1 MASHQAIYKY
11 NQATHKVQFYKPGL
25 LLTNRVREMEE
36 DRKGNLWIGTQE
48 NGVLKWDVKKT
59 TPVFENGL
67 SPFAAVPEV
76 KINKIMVDKKGYVW
90 IGTFA
95 EGAYVI
101 DPETDQVVMHFYSRA
116 EGDKKLPEQTVTSIL
131 EYNDSLV
138 MISTN
143 TIILAYNRRQQTL
156 SYIGGSEKTSGF
168 ISSMEKD
175 DYGHLWVSTTAALYR
190 VTISSKI
197 FVQFNRNDGIRNDFF
212 IIAASHVLP
221 DGRIMLG
228 STGTVVVFDP
238 VSININAAV
247 PNCQITEFKVMN
259 QALRL
264 DSLFQQKMVELGPD
278 DNSIS
283 IYLSTLTF
291 NSPYLIRYQLEGLDK
306 EWKTA
311 DKTQE
316 LIYNYLPPGDYTL
329 HVYTV
334 DDKGKQGDTPL
345 QLLIRINPPF
355 WKTWWFYVIML
366 LLFAG
371 FLFWLDRERMKRKAA
386 IQKMR
391 SDIAGDLHEQLSS
404 ALGNINVLSEMARL
418 KADKEPQKSKEF
430 IEQIH
435 TKSTNMINSMNDML
449 WNINPENDSMP
460 RALDRIREH
469 IDALS
474 NRYAV
479 LIDLLI
485 DKNVETLKLNMKLR
499 QDVFWFFKN
508 GITNMVK
515 SGAVNC
521 RVHIRY
527 EKSTILYTI
536 EFDNT
541 HVDHQQM
548 NNLIQRQELDNRLKE
563 TNSVLN
569 MQVHKTTTVI
579 ELKIPVR

>member
-1 MASHQAIYKY
+1 MI
-11 NQATHKVQFYKPGL
+11 T
-25 LLTNRVREMEE
+25 
-36 DRKGNLWIGTQE
+36 
-48 NGVLKWDVKKT
+48 
-59 TPVFENGL
+59 
-67 SPFAAVPEV
+67 
-76 KINKIMVDKKGYVW
+76 
-90 IGTFA
+90 
-95 EGAYVI
+95 VI
-101 DPETDQVVMHFYSRA
+101 F
-116 EGDKKLPEQTVTSIL
+116 GFLP
-131 EYNDSLV
+131 
-138 MISTN
+138 
-143 TIILAYNRRQQTL
+143 
-156 SYIGGSEKTSGF
+156 
-168 ISSMEKD
+168 
-175 DYGHLWVSTTAALYR
+175 TAALYR

-329 HVYTV
+329 RVYTV

-386 IQKMR
+386 IQKNAQR
-391 SDIAGDLHEQLSS
+391 YCRGSS
-404 ALGNINVLSEMARL
+404 
-418 KADKEPQKSKEF
+418 
-430 IEQIH
+430 
-435 TKSTNMINSMNDML
+435 
-449 WNINPENDSMP
+449 
-460 RALDRIREH
+460 
-469 IDALS
+469 
-474 NRYAV
+474 
-479 LIDLLI
+479 
-485 DKNVETLKLNMKLR
+485 
-499 QDVFWFFKN
+499 
-508 GITNMVK
+508 
-515 SGAVNC
+515 
-521 RVHIRY
+521 
-527 EKSTILYTI
+527 
-536 EFDNT
+536 
-541 HVDHQQM
+541 
-548 NNLIQRQELDNRLKE
+548 
-563 TNSVLN
+563 
-569 MQVHKTTTVI
+569 
-579 ELKIPVR
+579 